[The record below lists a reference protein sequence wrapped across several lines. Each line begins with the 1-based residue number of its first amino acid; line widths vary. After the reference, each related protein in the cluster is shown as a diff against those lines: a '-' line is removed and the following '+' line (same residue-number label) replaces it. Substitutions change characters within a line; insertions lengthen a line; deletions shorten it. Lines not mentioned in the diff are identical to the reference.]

1 MAKKDD
7 DFDMKELVDAAFD
20 IASGEYD
27 DTDEDAEEE
36 SPKSSK
42 KSSKKEDAD
51 DEDVGGAFAT
61 DPLETDDPKW
71 RGTRYWQVTGG
82 NRYISMN
89 FSKYFGKEAEDYEDF
104 VTSCGQKKAY
114 SKMSYMFC
122 NTANVI
128 LNKNK
133 QTAETFMYKYY
144 CIKRNINHRA
154 YDPSSDQFANAIINL
169 FDKDIVNELRNYVN
183 SKYHETGDSKWE
195 ANKRTF
201 IPAITFLDRH
211 IKVLFVVSRMIHLA
225 APLCIEYIHEYDMD
239 KTSTYRIEAKT
250 FLAEIF
256 SNLFPIAEEVSP
268 ELVKLSKTEQ
278 VKADV
283 YNKLYSFVESKV
295 KDTLQSDEPMWER
308 QAFLAVNYKTT
319 IDAILNKL
327 IVDIVPEYAFI
338 GNVMHMNVAVVRKS
352 IQDYTLR
359 RKDPFSINMLVDAD
373 NNTSDD
379 DNAVVSESE
388 QFDSYNAKHDEFSI
402 VIRHTFAEHTVN
414 TIISRKGVVI
424 EQSEIDWYMEHIRF
438 HEFQTFVI
446 FSAVTNAFG
455 GTENVYSLNKELYV
469 KLMLCIVKVMEVSG
483 LGSLAKYV
491 TATKNRH
498 YISRKETRLSRNAL
512 LNDPMYQYIVENKY
526 SGVKNIID
534 KKNNFLESIIS
545 KISNNEYVYNTP
557 NPDLNGRII
566 PRDDVQIRK
575 DILKFISS
583 FVF

>member
-1 MAKKDD
+1 MAKKNDD
-7 DFDMKELVDAAFD
+7 DFNMKDLVDAAFD

-27 DTDEDAEEE
+27 DEDEEE

-42 KSSKKEDAD
+42 KESSSKSTLDDD
-51 DEDVGGAFAT
+51 DEGGAFAT

-82 NRYISMN
+82 NRYINVN
-89 FSKYFGKEAEDYEDF
+89 FSKYFGKDAEDYEDF

-128 LNKNK
+128 LNRNK
-133 QTAETFMYKYY
+133 QATETFMYKYY
-144 CIKRNINHRA
+144 CIKRNVDHRS
-154 YDPSSDQFANAIINL
+154 YDPKTDQFANAIINL
-169 FDKDIVNELRNYVN
+169 FDKDIVNEIRSYVN
-183 SKYHETGDSKWE
+183 SKYHETGDDKWE
-195 ANKRTF
+195 ANKSKY
-201 IPAITFLDRH
+201 IPSITFLDRH
-211 IKVLFVVSRMIHLA
+211 IKVLFVVSRMIHLV
-225 APLCIEYIHEYDMD
+225 APLCLEYIHVYKDEV
-239 KTSTYRIEAKT
+239 EAKT

-256 SNLFPIAEEVSP
+256 SNLFPIAEMVSP
-268 ELVKLSKTEQ
+268 DLVPLSKTNETTI
-278 VKADV
+278 DV

-295 KDTLQSDEPMWER
+295 KDTLASDVQMWER

-319 IDAILNKL
+319 IDVILNKL

-414 TIISRKGVVI
+414 TIISRKGVVLD
-424 EQSEIDWYMEHIRF
+424 QAEIDWYMEHIRF

-512 LNDPMYQYIVENKY
+512 LNDPLYQYIVENKY

>member
-1 MAKKDD
+1 MAKKND
-7 DFDMKELVDAAFD
+7 DFDMEELVEAAFD
-20 IASGEYD
+20 IEHD
-27 DTDEDAEEE
+27 DIDEEDDEE

-42 KSSKKEDAD
+42 KSSKKDNDNID
-51 DEDVGGAFAT
+51 DDDVGGGAFAT

-71 RGTRYWQVTGG
+71 RGVRYWQVTGG
-82 NRYISMN
+82 NRYIHMN
-89 FSKYFGKEAEDYEDF
+89 FSKFFGKEAEDYEDF

-114 SKMSYMFC
+114 SKMSDIFC

-133 QTAETFMYKYY
+133 QTTETFMYKYY
-144 CIKRNINHRA
+144 CIKRNIDHRA
-154 YDPSSDQFANAIINL
+154 YDVDSYTQFSHSIVNL
-169 FDKDIVNELRNYVN
+169 FDKDIVNELRAYVN
-183 SKYHETGDSKWE
+183 SKYHETGDDKWK

-211 IKVLFVVSRMIHLA
+211 IKVLFIVSRMIHLVV
-225 APLCIEYIHEYDMD
+225 PLCLEYIREYKDV
-239 KTSTYRIEAKT
+239 EAKT
-250 FLAEIF
+250 FLADIF
-256 SNLFPIAEEVSP
+256 SNLFPIAEKVDP
-268 ELVKLSKTEQ
+268 ELIPLSKTDE
-278 VKADV
+278 KEADV
-283 YNKLYSFVESKV
+283 YNKLYSFVETKV
-295 KDTLQSDEPMWER
+295 KDTLDSDEAMWER
-308 QAFLAVNYKTT
+308 QAYLAVNYKTT
-319 IDAILNKL
+319 IDNILNKL
-327 IVDIVPEYAFI
+327 IVDIVPEYAFV

-359 RKDPFSINMLVDAD
+359 KKDPFSINMLVDAD

-402 VIRHTFAEHTVN
+402 VIRHTFAKHTVD
-414 TIISRKGVVI
+414 TIIARKGVVI
-424 EQSEIDWYMEHIRF
+424 DPAEVEWYMEHVRF

-446 FSAVTNAFG
+446 FSSVTNYFG

-469 KLMLCIVKVMEVSG
+469 KLMICIVKVMEASG

-512 LNDPMYQYIVENKY
+512 LNDPLYQYVVNNKY
-526 SGVKNIID
+526 SSVKNIID

-557 NPDLNGRII
+557 NSDLNGRII